1 MQRYA
6 NSNEL
11 MARQI
16 HQKPK
21 KEAAMKWNISYKE
34 GQLIHQDLCCQ
45 KSQAKI
51 AEGFVRKSCTCRV

>member
-1 MQRYA
+1 
-6 NSNEL
+6 

-51 AEGFVRKSCTCRV
+51 AEGFVQKSCTCRV